1 MGLTPTEF
9 LERKSDI
16 EELLARIK
24 ARLPERDSLKEF
36 DNYLRIDLAQQQL
49 SINRGGRWV
58 EVRLA
63 PKEFSL
69 LAAIMKNV
77 GRPVGIRQ
85 LIGAA
90 GLEGE
95 EGALYNHF
103 YKLRQKL
110 ERDPQNPHY
119 IQTYH
124 KIGYRFNA

>member
-1 MGLTPTEF
+1 V
-9 LERKSDI
+9 ERKSDI

-24 ARLPERDSLKEF
+24 ARLPDANPMEEF
-36 DNYLRIDLAQQQL
+36 NDYLRIDMASQRVYVKNPDDWQ
-49 SINRGGRWV
+49 

-63 PKEFSL
+63 PKEFAL
-69 LAAIMKNV
+69 LEVLVKNG

-85 LIGAA
+85 LISAA
-90 GLEGE
+90 NLEGE

-110 ERDPQNPHY
+110 ERDPQNPRY

-124 KIGYRFNA
+124 KIGYRFCTQ